1 MKTLI
6 YTHQKSPESSDILI
20 YINLVSLGTLYE
32 RKGFIMTRVIV
43 LILILVLTL
52 SLFGIAVLGQASGA
66 RELAE
71 RGTIE
76 QDKVNMMLSNPNI
89 VTGNTVKSYI
99 ARASKDSNLT
109 IDVDDED
116 GDPLS
121 ESNIIEGALF
131 EMEKTYDEDGKLE
144 RVDFD
149 RVDLSKTK

>member
-1 MKTLI
+1 
-6 YTHQKSPESSDILI
+6 
-20 YINLVSLGTLYE
+20 
-32 RKGFIMTRVIV
+32 MTRVIV

-99 ARASKDSNLT
+99 DRDGLSV
-109 IDVDDED
+109 DVNDED
-116 GDPLS
+116 ENNLD
-121 ESNIIEGALF
+121 EDEIVEGALF
-131 EMEKTYDEDGKLE
+131 KMEKTYDEDGELSKV
-144 RVDFD
+144 RFN
-149 RVDLSKTK
+149 RVDLSKNKDDDD

>member
-1 MKTLI
+1 
-6 YTHQKSPESSDILI
+6 
-20 YINLVSLGTLYE
+20 
-32 RKGFIMTRVIV
+32 MTRVIV